1 MRAAAAMLVQPVHEP
16 HDFHDFQF
24 AQAVDPEEAAAIG
37 GEVEQQ
43 VSCVFWC
50 TGWNHMTY
58 FAILG
63 SHCFILPSDHSLLS

>member
-1 MRAAAAMLVQPVHEP
+1 MRAAVAMLVQPVHER
-16 HDFHDFQF
+16 HDFQF
-24 AQAVDPEEAAAIG
+24 AQAVDPEEAAAIV

-43 VSCVFWC
+43 VKCVFWC
-50 TGWNHMTY
+50 PGWNHMTY